1 MAGAASFSLNVQ
13 VGELPEL
20 ANLDDATEGR
30 RLVEHLVCA
39 IGLATA
45 CMSVALAIYKAP
57 AGVFD
62 GHAGAYYASVVSAG
76 VVGLAEAC
84 TAVVWLSAGAD
95 GPRQGQQQRILRR
108 CVLCAS
114 LLPLAVMS
122 GLGGV
127 RMLVK

>member
-1 MAGAASFSLNVQ
+1 MAGAAFFSLNVQ
-13 VGELPEL
+13 VGEL
-20 ANLDDATEGR
+20 ANLADATEGR

-84 TAVVWLSAGAD
+84 AAAVWLSAGAD
-95 GPRQGQQQRILRR
+95 GPRQGHRLLRR

-114 LLPLAVMS
+114 LLPLAFMS

-127 RMLVK
+127 RVLVK

>member
-1 MAGAASFSLNVQ
+1 MALFGLNVQ

-20 ANLDDATEGR
+20 AADATEGR
-30 RLVEHLVCA
+30 RLVEHLLCA

-45 CMSVALAIYKAP
+45 CMSVALAIYRAP

-62 GHAGAYYASVVSAG
+62 GHGGAYYASVVSAG

-84 TAVVWLSAGAD
+84 AAVVWLSAGAD
-95 GPRQGQQQRILRR
+95 AGPRQGLLRR

-114 LLPLAVMS
+114 LLPLAFMS

-127 RMLVK
+127 RMLAK